1 MQTSNYGAK
10 SKVQILIAIGA
21 NLPSVYGSPLESCI
35 AALDALEDRAIRI
48 IRRSRWYETAPVP
61 LSSQPW
67 FVNGVAAVDSMLD
80 PAALLET
87 LHDVETRFGR
97 ERAGPAAARSMDL
110 DLLDYRGHVADG
122 APPPE
127 LPHPRLADRAFV
139 LLPLAE
145 VAPGWIHPRSGV
157 GIAALIDALDP
168 GQIAEPM
175 NL

>member
-10 SKVQILIAIGA
+10 SKGQILIAIGA

-97 ERAGPAAARSMDL
+97 DIARKSKTPYGRPRRPRM
-110 DLLDYRGHVADG
+110 LLK
-122 APPPE
+122 PP
-127 LPHPRLADRAFV
+127 
-139 LLPLAE
+139 
-145 VAPGWIHPRSGV
+145 
-157 GIAALIDALDP
+157 
-168 GQIAEPM
+168 
-175 NL
+175 

>member
-10 SKVQILIAIGA
+10 SKGQILIAIGA

-97 ERAGPAAARSMDL
+97 ERAEPAAPRTLDL
-110 DLLDYRGHVADG
+110 DLLDYRGCLRDG
-122 APPPE
+122 TPPPE
-127 LPHPRLADRAFV
+127 LPHPRLANRAFV
-139 LLPLAE
+139 LLPLAD
-145 VAPGWIHPRSGV
+145 VAPEWTHPRSGED
-157 GIAALIDALDP
+157 IAALIDALGPD
-168 GQIAEPM
+168 QVAEPM
-175 NL
+175 V